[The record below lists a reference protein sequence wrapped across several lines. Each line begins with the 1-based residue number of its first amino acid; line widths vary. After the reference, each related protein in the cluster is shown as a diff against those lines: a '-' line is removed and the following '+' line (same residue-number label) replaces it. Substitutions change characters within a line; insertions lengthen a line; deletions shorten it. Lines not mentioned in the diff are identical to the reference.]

1 MILYIS
7 SVLPDKSERGGREQR
22 GRKRRYGLF
31 DMEPKIK
38 KQRRSRKRKM
48 DTWLVVVV
56 LQYYSLLFLLSN
68 LL

>member
-1 MILYIS
+1 MREEGGS
-7 SVLPDKSERGGREQR
+7 KGGR
-22 GRKRRYGLF
+22 KKRYGLF

-56 LQYYSLLFLLSN
+56 VLQYYSLLFLLSN